1 MFWVSPVR
9 RLTFVP
15 ATGRLAMMAVNV
27 EGGILGLV
35 AWIGFG
41 LILLRERLRPD
52 VSPAGA

>member
-15 ATGRLAMMAVNV
+15 ATGGLAMMAVNV
-27 EGGILGLV
+27 GGGVLGLV